1 MVVEQHVR
9 AVQGWRRTNQRPI
22 AVQGTA
28 SSGEPRATR
37 LDGQSRLSDGERSP
51 VEPGPRS
58 AANAHRS
65 AKQGILYAALAV
77 AGSALLFG
85 LPRPIH
91 LSTASGR
98 AAVETLIAISA
109 LVSAGLLL
117 VSFRQSRRRSD
128 LLLLTALAAV
138 GLTDFAFSALPS
150 LIDSPNFSLGS
161 APQVACGT
169 LAAVAFLAAAFTP
182 PDAMTGS
189 GLAPLRIAGAVAAAT
204 IALAMLIGLIAGE
217 PSLASTAPRTG
228 IEAAAGHPVLL
239 ADSLFSSAILFAAG
253 AVFFSRP
260 ERDHRALGVA
270 SFLLA
275 ASRLQY
281 LALPAMGPDWL
292 TARDGLRLAA
302 YALLLA
308 AALGRYAQ
316 ARRAIAVASLA
327 AERERIAR
335 DLHDGIAQ
343 DLAYIALQGQSLSSG
358 LGPEHPLTVAAQR
371 AVAASRGVIVDL
383 SASGADSTDA
393 ALRQVA
399 DELAARFGIEVEL
412 RIAPD
417 RDGVPT
423 DELTPARREEV
434 VRIAR
439 EAIVN
444 AARHGGA
451 DHVELVLERT
461 ARQWRLRIRDDGL
474 GLADAT
480 PPRRGGYGLRTIRA
494 RAAALGGRLL
504 VHSSPE
510 GGAEIEVAFPV
521 DGANAR

>member
-1 MVVEQHVR
+1 MAINEPKR
-9 AVQGWRRTNQRPI
+9 AAQGWRSTKLRPI
-22 AVQGTA
+22 AVEGAA
-28 SSGEPRATR
+28 SSRKPRATR
-37 LDGQSRLSDGERSP
+37 PDRHSRLSEGEPSP
-51 VEPGPRS
+51 VEPSPRPP
-58 AANAHRS
+58 AHAHRS

-77 AGSALLFG
+77 AGSAILFG
-85 LPRPIH
+85 IPRPIH
-91 LSTASGR
+91 LNAAGGR
-98 AAVETLIAISA
+98 AAVETLIATSA

-138 GLTDFAFSALPS
+138 GLTDFAFSALPA

-161 APQVACGT
+161 APQVACGA

-182 PDAMTGS
+182 RDAITGS

-204 IALAMLIGLIAGE
+204 IALAMLVGLIAGE
-217 PSLASTAPRTG
+217 PSVASTARGTG

-239 ADSLFSSAILFAAG
+239 ADALLPSAILFAAG
-253 AVFFSRP
+253 AVFFARP

-275 ASRLQY
+275 GARLQY

-292 TARDGLRLAA
+292 TARDGLRLGA

-316 ARRAIAVASLA
+316 TRRAIAAASLTI
-327 AERERIAR
+327 ERERIAR
-335 DLHDGIAQ
+335 DLHDGMAQ
-343 DLAYIALQGQSLSSG
+343 DLAYIALQGQRLSSG

-383 SASGADSTDA
+383 SASDADSTDA

-399 DELAARFGIEVEL
+399 DELGARFGIEIEL
-412 RIAPD
+412 RIAA
-417 RDGVPT
+417 DGDLVHT
-423 DELTPARREEV
+423 DELTPARRDEV

-444 AARHGGA
+444 AARHGDA
-451 DHVELVLERT
+451 DHVALMLERT

-474 GLADAT
+474 GLADDT
-480 PPRRGGYGLRTIRA
+480 PRRGGYGLRTMRA

-504 VHSSPE
+504 MHSSPA
-510 GGAEIEVAFPV
+510 GGTEIEVEFPV
-521 DGANAR
+521 DGANVR